1 MAGLGEG
8 MNLKRKQRF
17 EPRIYDEIGNYA
29 VYDLLKDQWYL
40 VNDKPILDF
49 HKAEI
54 EERCQNLQRLF
65 EFANPLP
72 FLDEEMSGPDFMDSD
87 YIFNKTE

>member
-1 MAGLGEG
+1 MAGLGKE

-29 VYDLLKDQWYL
+29 VYDLLKERCYL
-40 VNDKPILDF
+40 VNEKPIMGCQ
-49 HKAEI
+49 KSEI

-72 FLDEEMSGPDFMDSD
+72 FLDEEMSGPDLMNPD
-87 YIFNKTE
+87 YVFDKTE